1 MRHNPLALEELHTAF
16 RVLVSRRGGD
26 NVCDYLRFIK
36 TRPRKKIFADTH
48 GLRLL

>member
-1 MRHNPLALEELHTAF
+1 MRHNPLALEGHDTAF

-26 NVCDYLRFIK
+26 NVCDYLRFIEA
-36 TRPRKKIFADTH
+36 RLRKKIFADTH